1 MRGFLLVLAG
11 LLLAAA
17 LASGART
24 PLRQQAEVLVE
35 PLKGPVLPGTAEDK
49 VRLSSMAQDVRV
61 TESTSQKS
69 SDPATSS
76 SAVPATSSQP
86 PSSPSESSASSSSSE
101 SSASSSPSE
110 SSASSSPS
118 ESSASSSP
126 SESSASSSPSESSA
140 SSSPSPTS
148 AAPTSAAP
156 SPSSTPAQ
164 PTFPEV
170 KVEGLGTARGRF
182 LTSYLGRPFY
192 AFMSLPYAKPPV
204 GDLRFKNPQP
214 WTGAWEGTL
223 DGAYDATYLRARC
236 PQSSLILNVTAGRE
250 DCLHLSVYTPRMPE
264 SRDAEKLPVMVWI
277 HGGAY
282 MTGDANLYVPT
293 KLLDRDVVVVV
304 VQYRLGSLG
313 FLAGG
318 IPEAPGNMGLMD
330 QITALRW
337 VQEHITAF
345 GGDRDSV
352 TVFGQSAGGA
362 STSWMQITPL
372 TNETVPENNN
382 RQLVHKVLPM
392 SGSSFEEWTLDPDPE
407 SGFWKTAK
415 ILECDTDQDKVKAVE
430 CMRGRTLDEVNR
442 ASIQIYAD
450 SRKTGGLGFQG
461 LCPVV
466 QDTLAAENHPGLELV
481 IPKSPVEIVDA
492 NEFLQVPVMTG
503 SVRDEGSLVVGL
515 AYKDY
520 LYPNGHYPNDTEFAR
535 DEMVTTLIRAFG
547 IEDRTGSVTNAMTLS
562 FLPNAE
568 MGNWYSMVGGLVD
581 MCGMLFLKS
590 GLWQLAHRIN
600 KASPNLPIFFYS
612 WEFESDDSLF
622 PWIFISMPDI
632 PVPGGIGHADELPYL
647 FHLPS
652 VLDERQRLMSERM
665 LTLWTN
671 FAKYGNPTPR
681 EFEYENENWTRF
693 TAEWKT
699 FGIEEENFMLLQD
712 DFTNEI
718 DFSTRW
724 NYHIDDGMTTTP
736 GPFTSEDPDPVSR
749 EDYDKQ
755 VELKEQFQIA
765 TGILGGLCV
774 CTLFLA
780 AVFFFRMRRL
790 KTV

>member
-76 SAVPATSSQP
+76 SA
-86 PSSPSESSASSSSSE
+86 
-101 SSASSSPSE
+101 
-110 SSASSSPS
+110 
-118 ESSASSSP
+118 
-126 SESSASSSPSESSA
+126 
-140 SSSPSPTS
+140 
-148 AAPTSAAP
+148 
-156 SPSSTPAQ
+156 

-304 VQYRLGSLG
+304 VQYRLGS
-313 FLAGG
+313 LAGG

-665 LTLWTN
+665 LTL
-671 FAKYGNPTPR
+671 NPTPR